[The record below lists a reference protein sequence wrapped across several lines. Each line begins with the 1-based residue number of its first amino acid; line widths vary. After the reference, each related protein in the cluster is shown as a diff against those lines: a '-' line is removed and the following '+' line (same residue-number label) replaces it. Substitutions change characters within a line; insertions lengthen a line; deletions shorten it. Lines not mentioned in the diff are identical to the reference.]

1 MIKIICDNI
10 LNAKNNVII
19 AHQVNCKN
27 KMNSGV
33 AKTLRNEYPI
43 IFNSYT
49 KYCSKFGSNLL
60 GKIQIVK
67 ISQEA
72 EICNMFSQDNYG
84 WDKKYTDSNHFKT
97 CLIKLHDYALQTN
110 KSIAMPYKIGCGRGG
125 GDWNEIY
132 MIIQE
137 IFTESTV
144 TLILYKFNESKQF
157 NN

>member
-33 AKTLRNEYPI
+33 AKTLRNEDPI

-67 ISQEA
+67 ISQ
-72 EICNMFSQDNYG
+72 
-84 WDKKYTDSNHFKT
+84 
-97 CLIKLHDYALQTN
+97 
-110 KSIAMPYKIGCGRGG
+110 
-125 GDWNEIY
+125 
-132 MIIQE
+132 
-137 IFTESTV
+137 
-144 TLILYKFNESKQF
+144 
-157 NN
+157 